1 MWYNE
6 LIVLITFVEYV
17 QKHLKTSLRKRCRH
31 ALSADWLWDDKAK
44 KFPLR
49 EYFVGLKQ
57 RKKIR
62 RAMKDTYQ
70 KLKRIHDI
78 LNVEVKDGGGISVAL
93 IGL

>member
-1 MWYNE
+1 MFYPFIA
-6 LIVLITFVEYV
+6 LDYII
-17 QKHLKTSLRKRCRH
+17 KHLKSSLGRRCKN
-31 ALSADWLWDDKAK
+31 ALSTDWLWDERAR

-62 RAMKDTYQ
+62 QALRDRYQ

-78 LNVEVKDGGGISVAL
+78 LNVEVTDGRGINIAL